1 MFSVKV
7 VSLLLGI
14 VLVSSTI
21 SGCRKI
27 VDSFPPRYVLNLRF
41 TGHGGKDLLVD
52 VQEDIIRK
60 NITFSSIDG
69 AILSPSVEIFESNGN
84 KYLRIN
90 LSSLPNVNL
99 KQISYT
105 INNKHLIGNAEEK
118 GITTKWH
125 LVKNNPV
132 VKLLKFD
139 GRSID
144 QKNEPLIHYEL
155 ASSD

>member
-14 VLVSSTI
+14 VLASFTI
-21 SGCRKI
+21 SGCKKI

-41 TGHGGKDLLVD
+41 TDLEGKDLLVD
-52 VQEDIIRK
+52 VQEEIIRQ

-69 AILSPSVEIFESNGN
+69 KILSPSVEILDFNGN

-90 LSSLPNVNL
+90 LSSLPTVNL
-99 KQISYT
+99 GQISYS
-105 INNKHLIGNAEEK
+105 INNKNLTGNAEEK
-118 GITTKWH
+118 KIITQWH

-132 VKLLKFD
+132 VKQLKFD

-144 QKNEPLIHYEL
+144 QRKEPLIHYEL
-155 ASSD
+155 VSSD